1 MKNKLAISMFGQKR
15 LSREG
20 GIEIVVK
27 ELCTRMARDGCAV
40 TCYNRSGHHVSGA
53 EYDQKTEYEG
63 IRQKYVPTIEKKGL
77 AAVSSSAFAAL
88 YSAFGKYDV
97 VHIHAEGPAF
107 FSWLPKLFG
116 KKVVVTVHGIDWQRE
131 KWKSGFGSKF
141 IRQGE
146 KNAVKYADEIIVLS
160 KGVTSSRRNAYIGHN
175 CDQVTDRTVLPN
187 DVAKISVQMP
197 IVLDD
202 VSEWNCTIN
211 ANKAVLELY
220 HRGGGPAHI
229 NLETTYSKKKVT
241 DIQPV
246 RIIRR
251 FMKYDEL
258 PNITTQRVCIFVGAH
273 VEMDDKLE
281 RAISEFCKKY
291 NGIVLCDHTSN
302 YRGEYR
308 AFCNIVANQY
318 YWKST
323 IQNVELMVHIGDI
336 SSSDYKIQA
345 KEVWRVN
352 PDGEIRDTFQKL
364 YNVFEM
370 KEVEFFEYYNKKK
383 KDYSNNELLIA
394 YHQEEKEIL
403 SRMPELPFSNIWI
416 ASVTAKK
423 LPADSVLHLGIR
435 NSLRSWNYFDTQET
449 VTGYSNT
456 GGFGIDGSLST
467 VIGAALCHPD
477 RLYYCV
483 LGDLAFFYDM
493 NALGNRHVPSNIR
506 ILVVNN
512 GLGFEMKFPASWGYS
527 IANSIGVSEDNYV
540 CAAGHYSSPDLIK
553 SYVYGLGFEY
563 LKVST
568 KDQYFDCLPKIVS
581 NEKQDRTLVVEIVVN
596 SENEDAALNLI
607 GSIMVDESNA
617 AKAAIKK
624 AIGKKGIDAIKK
636 MMGR

>member
-1 MKNKLAISMFGQKR
+1 MFSCTDERNAQILIQVLKAHGIKKVIASPGTTNACLVSSMQSDPFF
-15 LSREG
+15 
-20 GIEIVVK
+20 EIYSAP
-27 ELCTRMARDGCAV
+27 EE
-40 TCYNRSGHHVSGA
+40 RSGAYMACGMAAESG
-53 EYDQKTEYEG
+53 EP
-63 IRQKYVPTIEKKGL
+63 V
-77 AAVSSSAFAAL
+77 
-88 YSAFGKYDV
+88 
-97 VHIHAEGPAF
+97 
-107 FSWLPKLFG
+107 
-116 KKVVVTVHGIDWQRE
+116 
-131 KWKSGFGSKF
+131 
-141 IRQGE
+141 
-146 KNAVKYADEIIVLS
+146 VLS
-160 KGVTSSRRNAYIGHN
+160 CTGATASRNYMPALTEAFYRKLPILTVTSSRRNAYIGHN

-370 KEVEFFEYYNKKK
+370 KEIEFFEYYNKKK
-383 KDYSNNELLIA
+383 QDYSNSELLIA
-394 YHQEEKEIL
+394 Y
-403 SRMPELPFSNIWI
+403 
-416 ASVTAKK
+416 
-423 LPADSVLHLGIR
+423 
-435 NSLRSWNYFDTQET
+435 
-449 VTGYSNT
+449 
-456 GGFGIDGSLST
+456 
-467 VIGAALCHPD
+467 
-477 RLYYCV
+477 
-483 LGDLAFFYDM
+483 
-493 NALGNRHVPSNIR
+493 
-506 ILVVNN
+506 LVF
-512 GLGFEMKFPASWGYS
+512 LLF
-527 IANSIGVSEDNYV
+527 
-540 CAAGHYSSPDLIK
+540 YSSRRKRNP
-553 SYVYGLGFEY
+553 
-563 LKVST
+563 
-568 KDQYFDCLPKIVS
+568 
-581 NEKQDRTLVVEIVVN
+581 
-596 SENEDAALNLI
+596 
-607 GSIMVDESNA
+607 
-617 AKAAIKK
+617 
-624 AIGKKGIDAIKK
+624 
-636 MMGR
+636 

>member
-1 MKNKLAISMFGQKR
+1 MKDKITVSMFGQKR

-27 ELCTRMARDGCAV
+27 ELCTRMVQDGCQI

-53 EYDQKTEYEG
+53 EYDRKTEYKG
-63 IRQKYVPTIEKKGL
+63 ICQKFVPTIERKGL
-77 AAVSSSAFAAL
+77 AAVSSSFFAAL
-88 YSAFGKYDV
+88 CSAFGKYDV

-107 FSWLPKLFG
+107 FSWLPKIFG
-116 KKVVVTVHGIDWQRE
+116 KRVVVTIHGIDWKRE

-146 KNAVKYADEIIVLS
+146 KNAVKYADEMIVLS
-160 KGVTSSRRNAYIGHN
+160 KGVQ
-175 CDQVTDRTVLPN
+175 D
-187 DVAKISVQMP
+187 
-197 IVLDD
+197 
-202 VSEWNCTIN
+202 
-211 ANKAVLELY
+211 
-220 HRGGGPAHI
+220 
-229 NLETTYSKKKVT
+229 
-241 DIQPV
+241 
-246 RIIRR
+246 
-251 FMKYDEL
+251 
-258 PNITTQRVCIFVGAH
+258 
-273 VEMDDKLE
+273 
-281 RAISEFCKKY
+281 
-291 NGIVLCDHTSN
+291 
-302 YRGEYR
+302 R

-512 GLGFEMKFPASWGYS
+512 GLGFEMKFPTSLGCS

-540 CAAGHYSSPDLIK
+540 CASGHYSQPDLIK
-553 SYVYGLGFEY
+553 SYVLGLGFEY
-563 LKVST
+563 GTDPQLLAQT
-568 KDQYFDCLPKIVS
+568 LRIVK
-581 NEKQDRTLVVEIVVN
+581 EL
-596 SENEDAALNLI
+596 
-607 GSIMVDESNA
+607 GC
-617 AKAAIKK
+617 
-624 AIGKKGIDAIKK
+624 
-636 MMGR
+636 

>member
-1 MKNKLAISMFGQKR
+1 MSSCTDERNAQILIQVLKAHGIKKVIASPGTTNACLVSSMQSDPFF
-15 LSREG
+15 
-20 GIEIVVK
+20 EIYSAP
-27 ELCTRMARDGCAV
+27 EE
-40 TCYNRSGHHVSGA
+40 RSGAYMACGMAAESG
-53 EYDQKTEYEG
+53 EP
-63 IRQKYVPTIEKKGL
+63 V
-77 AAVSSSAFAAL
+77 
-88 YSAFGKYDV
+88 
-97 VHIHAEGPAF
+97 
-107 FSWLPKLFG
+107 
-116 KKVVVTVHGIDWQRE
+116 
-131 KWKSGFGSKF
+131 
-141 IRQGE
+141 
-146 KNAVKYADEIIVLS
+146 VLS
-160 KGVTSSRRNAYIGHN
+160 CTGATASRNYMPALTEAFYRKLPILTVTSSRRNAYIGHN

-202 VSEWNCTIN
+202 VSEWNCIIN

-229 NLETTYSKKKVT
+229 NLETTYSKKKVA

-251 FMKYDEL
+251 FMKYDEF
-258 PNITTQRVCIFVGAH
+258 PNITAQRVCIFVGAH

-308 AFCNIVANQY
+308 AFCNIVADQY

-383 KDYSNNELLIA
+383 QDYSNSELLIA

-423 LPADSVLHLGIR
+423 LPSNSVLHLGIR

-563 LKVST
+563 LKVFT
-568 KDQYFDCLPKIVS
+568 KEQYLDCLPKIVS

-607 GSIMVDESNA
+607 GSIMVDESNV

>member
-1 MKNKLAISMFGQKR
+1 MSSCTDERNAQILIQVLKAHGIKKVIASPGTTNACLVSSMQSNPFF
-15 LSREG
+15 
-20 GIEIVVK
+20 EIYSAP
-27 ELCTRMARDGCAV
+27 EE
-40 TCYNRSGHHVSGA
+40 RSGAYMACGMAAESG
-53 EYDQKTEYEG
+53 EP
-63 IRQKYVPTIEKKGL
+63 V
-77 AAVSSSAFAAL
+77 
-88 YSAFGKYDV
+88 
-97 VHIHAEGPAF
+97 
-107 FSWLPKLFG
+107 
-116 KKVVVTVHGIDWQRE
+116 
-131 KWKSGFGSKF
+131 
-141 IRQGE
+141 
-146 KNAVKYADEIIVLS
+146 VLS
-160 KGVTSSRRNAYIGHN
+160 CTGATASRNYMPALTEAFYRKLPILTVTSSRRNAYIGHN

-202 VSEWNCTIN
+202 VSEWNCIIN

-229 NLETTYSKKKVT
+229 NLETTYSKKKVA

-251 FMKYDEL
+251 FMKYDEF
-258 PNITTQRVCIFVGAH
+258 PNITAQRVCIFVGAH

-308 AFCNIVANQY
+308 AFCNIVADQY

-383 KDYSNNELLIA
+383 QDYSNSELLIA

-403 SRMPELPFSNIWI
+403 SRMPEFPFSNIWI

-423 LPADSVLHLGIR
+423 LPSNSVLHLGIR

-568 KDQYFDCLPKIVS
+568 KEQYLDCLPKIVS

-607 GSIMVDESNA
+607 GSIMVDESNV

>member
-1 MKNKLAISMFGQKR
+1 MSSCTDERNAQILIQVLKAHGIKKVIASPGTTNACLVSSMQSDPFFEIYSAPEERSGAYMACGMAA
-15 LSREG
+15 EG
-20 GIEIVVK
+20 GEPV
-27 ELCTRMARDGCAV
+27 
-40 TCYNRSGHHVSGA
+40 
-53 EYDQKTEYEG
+53 
-63 IRQKYVPTIEKKGL
+63 
-77 AAVSSSAFAAL
+77 
-88 YSAFGKYDV
+88 
-97 VHIHAEGPAF
+97 
-107 FSWLPKLFG
+107 
-116 KKVVVTVHGIDWQRE
+116 
-131 KWKSGFGSKF
+131 
-141 IRQGE
+141 
-146 KNAVKYADEIIVLS
+146 VLS
-160 KGVTSSRRNAYIGHN
+160 CTGATASRNYMPALTEAFYRKLPILTVTSSRRNAYIGHN

-202 VSEWNCTIN
+202 VSEWNCIIN

-220 HRGGGPAHI
+220 HRGGGPVHI
-229 NLETTYSKKKVT
+229 NLETTYSKKKVA

-251 FMKYDEL
+251 FMKYDEF
-258 PNITTQRVCIFVGAH
+258 PNITAQRVCIFVGAH

-308 AFCNIVANQY
+308 AFCNIVADQY

-383 KDYSNNELLIA
+383 QDYSNSELLIA

-403 SRMPELPFSNIWI
+403 SRMPEFPFSNIWI

-423 LPADSVLHLGIR
+423 LPSNSVLHLGIR

-512 GLGFEMKFPASWGYS
+512 GLGFEMKFPASLGYS

-568 KDQYFDCLPKIVS
+568 KEQYLDCLPKIVS
-581 NEKQDRTLVVEIVVN
+581 NEKQDRALVVEIVVN

-607 GSIMVDESNA
+607 GSIMVDESNV

>member
-1 MKNKLAISMFGQKR
+1 M
-15 LSREG
+15 
-20 GIEIVVK
+20 
-27 ELCTRMARDGCAV
+27 T
-40 TCYNRSGHHVSGA
+40 
-53 EYDQKTEYEG
+53 
-63 IRQKYVPTIEKKGL
+63 
-77 AAVSSSAFAAL
+77 
-88 YSAFGKYDV
+88 
-97 VHIHAEGPAF
+97 
-107 FSWLPKLFG
+107 
-116 KKVVVTVHGIDWQRE
+116 
-131 KWKSGFGSKF
+131 
-141 IRQGE
+141 
-146 KNAVKYADEIIVLS
+146 
-160 KGVTSSRRNAYIGHN
+160 VTSSRRNAYIGHN

-246 RIIRR
+246 RIIKR
-251 FMKYDEL
+251 FMKYDEF
-258 PNITTQRVCIFVGAH
+258 PNITAQRVCIFVGAH

-308 AFCNIVANQY
+308 AFCNIVADQY

-383 KDYSNNELLIA
+383 QDYSNSELLIA

-403 SRMPELPFSNIWI
+403 SRMPEFPFSNIWI

-423 LPADSVLHLGIR
+423 LPSNSVLHLGIR

-568 KDQYFDCLPKIVS
+568 KEQYLDCLPKIVS
-581 NEKQDRTLVVEIVVN
+581 NEKQDRALVVEIVVN

-607 GSIMVDESNA
+607 GSIMVDESNV

-624 AIGKKGIDAIKK
+624 AIGKKGIDVIKK
-636 MMGR
+636 MMGM

>member
-1 MKNKLAISMFGQKR
+1 MWRNIMSSCTDERNAQILIQVLKAHGIKKVIASPGTTNACLVSSMQSDPFF
-15 LSREG
+15 
-20 GIEIVVK
+20 EIYSAP
-27 ELCTRMARDGCAV
+27 EE
-40 TCYNRSGHHVSGA
+40 RSGAYMACGMAAESG
-53 EYDQKTEYEG
+53 EP
-63 IRQKYVPTIEKKGL
+63 V
-77 AAVSSSAFAAL
+77 
-88 YSAFGKYDV
+88 
-97 VHIHAEGPAF
+97 
-107 FSWLPKLFG
+107 
-116 KKVVVTVHGIDWQRE
+116 
-131 KWKSGFGSKF
+131 
-141 IRQGE
+141 
-146 KNAVKYADEIIVLS
+146 VLS
-160 KGVTSSRRNAYIGHN
+160 CTGATASRNYMPALTEAFYRKLPILTVTSSRRNAYIGHN

-202 VSEWNCTIN
+202 VSEWNCIIN

-229 NLETTYSKKKVT
+229 NLETTYSKKKVA

-251 FMKYDEL
+251 FMKYDEF
-258 PNITTQRVCIFVGAH
+258 PNITAQRVCIFVGAH

-308 AFCNIVANQY
+308 AFCNIVADQY

-383 KDYSNNELLIA
+383 QEYSNSELLIA

-403 SRMPELPFSNIWI
+403 SRMPEFPFSNIWI

-423 LPADSVLHLGIR
+423 LPSNSVLHLGIR

-568 KDQYFDCLPKIVS
+568 KEQYLDCLPKIVS

-607 GSIMVDESNA
+607 GSIMVDESNV

>member
-1 MKNKLAISMFGQKR
+1 MSSCTDERNAQILIQVLKAHGIKKVIASPGTTNACLVSSMQSDPFF
-15 LSREG
+15 
-20 GIEIVVK
+20 EIYSAP
-27 ELCTRMARDGCAV
+27 EE
-40 TCYNRSGHHVSGA
+40 RSGAYMACGMAAESG
-53 EYDQKTEYEG
+53 EP
-63 IRQKYVPTIEKKGL
+63 V
-77 AAVSSSAFAAL
+77 
-88 YSAFGKYDV
+88 
-97 VHIHAEGPAF
+97 
-107 FSWLPKLFG
+107 
-116 KKVVVTVHGIDWQRE
+116 
-131 KWKSGFGSKF
+131 
-141 IRQGE
+141 
-146 KNAVKYADEIIVLS
+146 VLS
-160 KGVTSSRRNAYIGHN
+160 CTGATASRNYMPALTEAFYRKLPILTVTSSRRNAYIGHN

-202 VSEWNCTIN
+202 VSEWNCIIN

-229 NLETTYSKKKVT
+229 NLETTYSKKKVA

-251 FMKYDEL
+251 FMKYDEF
-258 PNITTQRVCIFVGAH
+258 PNITAQRVCIFVGAH

-308 AFCNIVANQY
+308 AFCNIVADQY

-383 KDYSNNELLIA
+383 QDYSNSELLIA

-403 SRMPELPFSNIWI
+403 SRMPEFPFSNIWI

-423 LPADSVLHLGIR
+423 LPSNSVLHLGIR

>member
-1 MKNKLAISMFGQKR
+1 MWRNIMSSCTDERNAQILIQVLKAHGIKKVIASPGTTNACLVSSMQSDPFF
-15 LSREG
+15 
-20 GIEIVVK
+20 EIYSAP
-27 ELCTRMARDGCAV
+27 EE
-40 TCYNRSGHHVSGA
+40 RSGAYMACGMAAESG
-53 EYDQKTEYEG
+53 EP
-63 IRQKYVPTIEKKGL
+63 V
-77 AAVSSSAFAAL
+77 
-88 YSAFGKYDV
+88 
-97 VHIHAEGPAF
+97 
-107 FSWLPKLFG
+107 
-116 KKVVVTVHGIDWQRE
+116 
-131 KWKSGFGSKF
+131 
-141 IRQGE
+141 
-146 KNAVKYADEIIVLS
+146 VLS
-160 KGVTSSRRNAYIGHN
+160 CTGATASRNYMPALTEAFYRKLPILTVTSSRRNAYIGHN

-202 VSEWNCTIN
+202 VSEWNCIIN

-229 NLETTYSKKKVT
+229 NLETTYSKKKVA

-251 FMKYDEL
+251 FMKYDEF
-258 PNITTQRVCIFVGAH
+258 PNITAQRVCIFVGAH

-308 AFCNIVANQY
+308 AFCNIVADQY

-383 KDYSNNELLIA
+383 QDYSNSELLIA

-403 SRMPELPFSNIWI
+403 SRMPEFPFSNIWI

-423 LPADSVLHLGIR
+423 LPSNSVLHLGIR

-568 KDQYFDCLPKIVS
+568 KEQYLDCLPKIVS

-607 GSIMVDESNA
+607 GSIMVDESNV

>member
-1 MKNKLAISMFGQKR
+1 MSSCTDERNAQILIQVLKAHGIKKVIASPGTTNACLVSSMQSDPFFEIYSAPEERSGAYMACGMAA
-15 LSREG
+15 EG
-20 GIEIVVK
+20 GEPV
-27 ELCTRMARDGCAV
+27 
-40 TCYNRSGHHVSGA
+40 
-53 EYDQKTEYEG
+53 
-63 IRQKYVPTIEKKGL
+63 
-77 AAVSSSAFAAL
+77 
-88 YSAFGKYDV
+88 
-97 VHIHAEGPAF
+97 
-107 FSWLPKLFG
+107 
-116 KKVVVTVHGIDWQRE
+116 
-131 KWKSGFGSKF
+131 
-141 IRQGE
+141 
-146 KNAVKYADEIIVLS
+146 VLS
-160 KGVTSSRRNAYIGHN
+160 CTGATASRNYMPALTEAFYRKLPILTVTSSRRNAYIGHN

-202 VSEWNCTIN
+202 VSEWNCIIN

-229 NLETTYSKKKVT
+229 NLETTYSKKKVA

-251 FMKYDEL
+251 FMKYDEF
-258 PNITTQRVCIFVGAH
+258 PNITAQRVCIFVGAH

-308 AFCNIVANQY
+308 AFCNIVADQY

-383 KDYSNNELLIA
+383 QDYSNSELLIA

-403 SRMPELPFSNIWI
+403 SRMPEFPFSNIWI

-423 LPADSVLHLGIR
+423 LPSNSVLHLGIR

-568 KDQYFDCLPKIVS
+568 KEQYLDCLSKIVS

-607 GSIMVDESNA
+607 GSIMVDESNV

-624 AIGKKGIDAIKK
+624 AIGKKGIDVIKK

>member
-1 MKNKLAISMFGQKR
+1 MSSCTDERNAQILIQVLKAHGIKKVIASPGTTNACLVSSMQSDPFF
-15 LSREG
+15 
-20 GIEIVVK
+20 EIYSAP
-27 ELCTRMARDGCAV
+27 EE
-40 TCYNRSGHHVSGA
+40 RSGAYMACGMAAESG
-53 EYDQKTEYEG
+53 EP
-63 IRQKYVPTIEKKGL
+63 V
-77 AAVSSSAFAAL
+77 
-88 YSAFGKYDV
+88 
-97 VHIHAEGPAF
+97 
-107 FSWLPKLFG
+107 
-116 KKVVVTVHGIDWQRE
+116 
-131 KWKSGFGSKF
+131 
-141 IRQGE
+141 
-146 KNAVKYADEIIVLS
+146 VLS
-160 KGVTSSRRNAYIGHN
+160 CTGATASRNYMPALTEAFYRKLPILTVTSSRRNAYIGHN

-202 VSEWNCTIN
+202 VSEWNCIIN

-229 NLETTYSKKKVT
+229 NLETTYSKKKVA

-251 FMKYDEL
+251 FMKYDEF
-258 PNITTQRVCIFVGAH
+258 PNITAQRVCIFVGAH

-308 AFCNIVANQY
+308 AFCNIVADQY

-383 KDYSNNELLIA
+383 QDYSNSELLIA

-403 SRMPELPFSNIWI
+403 SRMPEFPFSNIWI

-423 LPADSVLHLGIR
+423 LPSNSVLHLGIR

-568 KDQYFDCLPKIVS
+568 KEQYLDCLPKIVS

-607 GSIMVDESNA
+607 GSIMVDESNV

-624 AIGKKGIDAIKK
+624 AIGKKGINAIKK

>member
-1 MKNKLAISMFGQKR
+1 MSSCTDERNAQILIQVLKAHGIKKVIASPGTTNACLVSSMQSDPFF
-15 LSREG
+15 
-20 GIEIVVK
+20 EIYSAP
-27 ELCTRMARDGCAV
+27 EE
-40 TCYNRSGHHVSGA
+40 RSGAYMACGMAAESG
-53 EYDQKTEYEG
+53 EP
-63 IRQKYVPTIEKKGL
+63 V
-77 AAVSSSAFAAL
+77 
-88 YSAFGKYDV
+88 
-97 VHIHAEGPAF
+97 
-107 FSWLPKLFG
+107 
-116 KKVVVTVHGIDWQRE
+116 
-131 KWKSGFGSKF
+131 
-141 IRQGE
+141 
-146 KNAVKYADEIIVLS
+146 VLS
-160 KGVTSSRRNAYIGHN
+160 CTGATASRNYMPALTEAFYRKLPILTVTSSRRNAYIGHN

-202 VSEWNCTIN
+202 VSEWNCIIN

-229 NLETTYSKKKVT
+229 NLETTYSKKKVA

-251 FMKYDEL
+251 FMKYDEF
-258 PNITTQRVCIFVGAH
+258 PNITAQRVCIFVGAH

-308 AFCNIVANQY
+308 AFCNIVADQY

-383 KDYSNNELLIA
+383 QDYSNSELLIA

-403 SRMPELPFSNIWI
+403 SRMPEFPFSNIWI

-423 LPADSVLHLGIR
+423 LPSNSVLHLGIR

-568 KDQYFDCLPKIVS
+568 KEQYLDCLPKIVS

-607 GSIMVDESNA
+607 GSIMVDESNV

-636 MMGR
+636 NDGEVNYEYLDFRRHRFDRTGLNRIVEKYSLECICYYQNKKRKCTEHYIFTRKCT

>member
-1 MKNKLAISMFGQKR
+1 MSSCTDERNAQILIQVLKAHGIKKVIASPGTTNACLVSSMQSDPFF
-15 LSREG
+15 
-20 GIEIVVK
+20 EIYSAP
-27 ELCTRMARDGCAV
+27 EE
-40 TCYNRSGHHVSGA
+40 RSGAYMACGMAAESG
-53 EYDQKTEYEG
+53 EP
-63 IRQKYVPTIEKKGL
+63 V
-77 AAVSSSAFAAL
+77 
-88 YSAFGKYDV
+88 
-97 VHIHAEGPAF
+97 
-107 FSWLPKLFG
+107 
-116 KKVVVTVHGIDWQRE
+116 
-131 KWKSGFGSKF
+131 
-141 IRQGE
+141 
-146 KNAVKYADEIIVLS
+146 VLS
-160 KGVTSSRRNAYIGHN
+160 CTGATASRNYMPALTEAFYRKLPILTVTSSRRNAYIGHN

-202 VSEWNCTIN
+202 VSEWNCIIN

-229 NLETTYSKKKVT
+229 NLETTYSKKKVA

-251 FMKYDEL
+251 FMKYDEF
-258 PNITTQRVCIFVGAH
+258 PNITAQRVCIFVGAH

-308 AFCNIVANQY
+308 AFCNIVADQY

-383 KDYSNNELLIA
+383 QDYSNSELLIA

-403 SRMPELPFSNIWI
+403 SRMPEFPFSNIWI

-423 LPADSVLHLGIR
+423 LPSNSVLHLGIR

-568 KDQYFDCLPKIVS
+568 KEQYLDCLPKIVS

-636 MMGR
+636 IMGR

>member
-1 MKNKLAISMFGQKR
+1 MSSYTDERNAQILIQVLKAHGIKKVIASPGTTNACLVSSMQSDPFF
-15 LSREG
+15 
-20 GIEIVVK
+20 EIYSAP
-27 ELCTRMARDGCAV
+27 EE
-40 TCYNRSGHHVSGA
+40 RSGAYMACGMAAESG
-53 EYDQKTEYEG
+53 EP
-63 IRQKYVPTIEKKGL
+63 V
-77 AAVSSSAFAAL
+77 
-88 YSAFGKYDV
+88 
-97 VHIHAEGPAF
+97 
-107 FSWLPKLFG
+107 
-116 KKVVVTVHGIDWQRE
+116 
-131 KWKSGFGSKF
+131 
-141 IRQGE
+141 
-146 KNAVKYADEIIVLS
+146 VLS
-160 KGVTSSRRNAYIGHN
+160 CTGATASRNYMPALTEAFYRKLPILTVTSSRRNAYIGHN

-202 VSEWNCTIN
+202 VSEWNCIIN

-229 NLETTYSKKKVT
+229 NLETTYSKKKVA

-251 FMKYDEL
+251 FMKYDEF
-258 PNITTQRVCIFVGAH
+258 PNITAQRVCIFVGAH

-308 AFCNIVANQY
+308 AFCNIVADQY

-383 KDYSNNELLIA
+383 QDYSNSELLIA

-403 SRMPELPFSNIWI
+403 SRMPEFPFSNIWI

-423 LPADSVLHLGIR
+423 LPSNSVLHLGIR

-568 KDQYFDCLPKIVS
+568 KEQYLDCLPKIVS

-607 GSIMVDESNA
+607 GSIMVDESNV

>member
-1 MKNKLAISMFGQKR
+1 MSSCTDERNAQILIQVLKAHGIKKVIASPGTTNACLVSSMQSNPFF
-15 LSREG
+15 
-20 GIEIVVK
+20 EIYSAP
-27 ELCTRMARDGCAV
+27 EE
-40 TCYNRSGHHVSGA
+40 RSGAYMACGMAAESG
-53 EYDQKTEYEG
+53 EP
-63 IRQKYVPTIEKKGL
+63 V
-77 AAVSSSAFAAL
+77 
-88 YSAFGKYDV
+88 
-97 VHIHAEGPAF
+97 
-107 FSWLPKLFG
+107 
-116 KKVVVTVHGIDWQRE
+116 
-131 KWKSGFGSKF
+131 
-141 IRQGE
+141 
-146 KNAVKYADEIIVLS
+146 VLS
-160 KGVTSSRRNAYIGHN
+160 CTGATASRNYMPALTEAFYRKLPILTVTSSRRNAYIGHN

-202 VSEWNCTIN
+202 VSEWNCIIN

-229 NLETTYSKKKVT
+229 NLETTYSKKKVA

-251 FMKYDEL
+251 FMKYDEF
-258 PNITTQRVCIFVGAH
+258 PNITAQRVCIFVGAH

-308 AFCNIVANQY
+308 AFCNIVADQY

-383 KDYSNNELLIA
+383 QDYSNSELLIA

-403 SRMPELPFSNIWI
+403 SRMPEFPFSNIWI

-423 LPADSVLHLGIR
+423 LPSNSVLHLGIR

-568 KDQYFDCLPKIVS
+568 KEQYLDCLPKIVS

-607 GSIMVDESNA
+607 GSIMVDESNV

-624 AIGKKGIDAIKK
+624 AIGKKGINAIKK

>member
-1 MKNKLAISMFGQKR
+1 MWRNIMSSCTGERNAQILIQVLKAHGIKKVIASPGTTNACLVSSMQSDPFF
-15 LSREG
+15 
-20 GIEIVVK
+20 EIYSAP
-27 ELCTRMARDGCAV
+27 EE
-40 TCYNRSGHHVSGA
+40 RSGAYMACGMAAESG
-53 EYDQKTEYEG
+53 EP
-63 IRQKYVPTIEKKGL
+63 V
-77 AAVSSSAFAAL
+77 
-88 YSAFGKYDV
+88 
-97 VHIHAEGPAF
+97 
-107 FSWLPKLFG
+107 
-116 KKVVVTVHGIDWQRE
+116 
-131 KWKSGFGSKF
+131 
-141 IRQGE
+141 
-146 KNAVKYADEIIVLS
+146 VLS
-160 KGVTSSRRNAYIGHN
+160 CTGATASRNYMPALTEAFYRKLPILTVTSSRRNAYIGHN

-202 VSEWNCTIN
+202 VSEWNCIIN

-229 NLETTYSKKKVT
+229 NLETTYSKKKVA

-251 FMKYDEL
+251 FMKYDEF
-258 PNITTQRVCIFVGAH
+258 PNITAQRVCIFVGAH

-308 AFCNIVANQY
+308 AFCNIVADQY

-383 KDYSNNELLIA
+383 QDYSNSELLIA

-403 SRMPELPFSNIWI
+403 SRMPEFPFSNIWI

-423 LPADSVLHLGIR
+423 LPSNSVLHLGIR

-568 KDQYFDCLPKIVS
+568 KEQYLDCLPKIVS

-607 GSIMVDESNA
+607 GSIMVDESNV

>member
-1 MKNKLAISMFGQKR
+1 MWRNIMSSCTDERNAQILIQVLKAHGIKKVIASPGTTNACLVSSMQSDPFF
-15 LSREG
+15 
-20 GIEIVVK
+20 EIYSAP
-27 ELCTRMARDGCAV
+27 EE
-40 TCYNRSGHHVSGA
+40 RSGAYMACGMAAESG
-53 EYDQKTEYEG
+53 EP
-63 IRQKYVPTIEKKGL
+63 V
-77 AAVSSSAFAAL
+77 
-88 YSAFGKYDV
+88 
-97 VHIHAEGPAF
+97 
-107 FSWLPKLFG
+107 
-116 KKVVVTVHGIDWQRE
+116 
-131 KWKSGFGSKF
+131 
-141 IRQGE
+141 
-146 KNAVKYADEIIVLS
+146 VLS
-160 KGVTSSRRNAYIGHN
+160 CTGATASRNYMPALTEAFYRKLPILTVTSSRRNAYIGHN

-202 VSEWNCTIN
+202 VSEWNCIIN

-229 NLETTYSKKKVT
+229 NLETTYSKKKVA

-251 FMKYDEL
+251 FMKYDEF
-258 PNITTQRVCIFVGAH
+258 PNITAQRVCIFVGAH

-308 AFCNIVANQY
+308 AFCSIVADQY

-323 IQNVELMVHIGDI
+323 IQNVKLMVHIGDI

-383 KDYSNNELLIA
+383 QDYSNSELLIA

-403 SRMPELPFSNIWI
+403 SRMPEFPFSNIWI

-423 LPADSVLHLGIR
+423 LPSNSVLHLGIR

-568 KDQYFDCLPKIVS
+568 KEQYLDCLPKIVS

>member
-1 MKNKLAISMFGQKR
+1 MWRNIMSSCTDERNAQILIQVLKAHGIKKVIASPGTTNACLVSSMQSDPFF
-15 LSREG
+15 
-20 GIEIVVK
+20 EIYSAP
-27 ELCTRMARDGCAV
+27 EE
-40 TCYNRSGHHVSGA
+40 RSGAYMACGMAAESG
-53 EYDQKTEYEG
+53 EP
-63 IRQKYVPTIEKKGL
+63 V
-77 AAVSSSAFAAL
+77 
-88 YSAFGKYDV
+88 
-97 VHIHAEGPAF
+97 
-107 FSWLPKLFG
+107 
-116 KKVVVTVHGIDWQRE
+116 
-131 KWKSGFGSKF
+131 
-141 IRQGE
+141 
-146 KNAVKYADEIIVLS
+146 VLS
-160 KGVTSSRRNAYIGHN
+160 CTGATASRNYMPALTEAFYRKLPILTVTSSRRNAYIGHN

-202 VSEWNCTIN
+202 VSEWNCIIN

-229 NLETTYSKKKVT
+229 NLETTYSKKKVA

-251 FMKYDEL
+251 FMKYDEF
-258 PNITTQRVCIFVGAH
+258 PNITAQRVCIFVGAH

-281 RAISEFCKKY
+281 RVISEFCKKY

-308 AFCNIVANQY
+308 AFCNIVADQY

-383 KDYSNNELLIA
+383 QDYSNSELLIA

-403 SRMPELPFSNIWI
+403 SRMPEFPFSNIWI

-423 LPADSVLHLGIR
+423 LPSNSVLHLGIR

-568 KDQYFDCLPKIVS
+568 KEQYLDCLPKIVS

-607 GSIMVDESNA
+607 GSIMVDESNV

-636 MMGR
+636 IMGR

>member
-1 MKNKLAISMFGQKR
+1 MSSCTDERNAQILIQVLKAHGIKKVIASPGTTNACLVSSMQSDPFF
-15 LSREG
+15 
-20 GIEIVVK
+20 EIYSAP
-27 ELCTRMARDGCAV
+27 EE
-40 TCYNRSGHHVSGA
+40 RSGAYMACGMAAESG
-53 EYDQKTEYEG
+53 EP
-63 IRQKYVPTIEKKGL
+63 V
-77 AAVSSSAFAAL
+77 
-88 YSAFGKYDV
+88 
-97 VHIHAEGPAF
+97 
-107 FSWLPKLFG
+107 
-116 KKVVVTVHGIDWQRE
+116 
-131 KWKSGFGSKF
+131 
-141 IRQGE
+141 
-146 KNAVKYADEIIVLS
+146 VLS
-160 KGVTSSRRNAYIGHN
+160 CTGATASRNYMPALTEAFYRKLPILTVTSSRRNAYIGHN

-202 VSEWNCTIN
+202 VSEWNCIIN

-229 NLETTYSKKKVT
+229 NLETTYSKKKVA

-251 FMKYDEL
+251 FMKYDEF
-258 PNITTQRVCIFVGAH
+258 PNITAQRVCIFVGAH

-308 AFCNIVANQY
+308 AFCNIVADQY

-383 KDYSNNELLIA
+383 QDYSNSELLIA

-403 SRMPELPFSNIWI
+403 SRMPEFPFSNIWI

-423 LPADSVLHLGIR
+423 LPSNSVLHLGIR

-568 KDQYFDCLPKIVS
+568 KEQYLDCLPKIVS

-607 GSIMVDESNA
+607 GSIMVDESNV

-636 MMGR
+636 IMGR

>member
-1 MKNKLAISMFGQKR
+1 MSSCTDERNAQILIQVLKAHGIKKVIASPGTTNACLVSSMQSDPFF
-15 LSREG
+15 
-20 GIEIVVK
+20 EIYSAP
-27 ELCTRMARDGCAV
+27 EE
-40 TCYNRSGHHVSGA
+40 RSGAYMACGMAAESG
-53 EYDQKTEYEG
+53 EP
-63 IRQKYVPTIEKKGL
+63 V
-77 AAVSSSAFAAL
+77 
-88 YSAFGKYDV
+88 
-97 VHIHAEGPAF
+97 
-107 FSWLPKLFG
+107 
-116 KKVVVTVHGIDWQRE
+116 
-131 KWKSGFGSKF
+131 
-141 IRQGE
+141 
-146 KNAVKYADEIIVLS
+146 VLS
-160 KGVTSSRRNAYIGHN
+160 CTGATASRNYMPALTEAFYRKLPILTVTSSRRNAYIGHN

-202 VSEWNCTIN
+202 VSEWNCIIN

-229 NLETTYSKKKVT
+229 NLETTYSKKKVA

-251 FMKYDEL
+251 FMKYDEF
-258 PNITTQRVCIFVGAH
+258 PNITAQRVCIFVGAH

-308 AFCNIVANQY
+308 AFCSIVADQY

-323 IQNVELMVHIGDI
+323 IQNVKLMVHIGDI

-383 KDYSNNELLIA
+383 QDYSNSELLIA

-403 SRMPELPFSNIWI
+403 SRMPEFPFSNIWI

-423 LPADSVLHLGIR
+423 LPSNSVLHLGIR
-435 NSLRSWNYFDTQET
+435 NSMRSWNYFDTQET

-568 KDQYFDCLPKIVS
+568 KEQYLDCLPKIVS

-607 GSIMVDESNA
+607 GSIMVDESNV

>member
-1 MKNKLAISMFGQKR
+1 MSSCTDERNAQILIQVLKAHGIKKVIASPGTTNACLVSSMQSDPFF
-15 LSREG
+15 
-20 GIEIVVK
+20 EIYSAP
-27 ELCTRMARDGCAV
+27 EE
-40 TCYNRSGHHVSGA
+40 RSGAYMACGMAAESG
-53 EYDQKTEYEG
+53 EP
-63 IRQKYVPTIEKKGL
+63 V
-77 AAVSSSAFAAL
+77 
-88 YSAFGKYDV
+88 
-97 VHIHAEGPAF
+97 
-107 FSWLPKLFG
+107 
-116 KKVVVTVHGIDWQRE
+116 
-131 KWKSGFGSKF
+131 
-141 IRQGE
+141 
-146 KNAVKYADEIIVLS
+146 VLS
-160 KGVTSSRRNAYIGHN
+160 CTGATASRNYMPALTEAFYRKLPILTVTSSRRNAYIGHN

-202 VSEWNCTIN
+202 VSEWNCIIN

-229 NLETTYSKKKVT
+229 NLETTYSKKKVA

-251 FMKYDEL
+251 FIKYDEF
-258 PNITTQRVCIFVGAH
+258 PNITAQRVCIFVGAH

-308 AFCNIVANQY
+308 AFCNIVADQY

-383 KDYSNNELLIA
+383 QDYSNSELLIA

-403 SRMPELPFSNIWI
+403 SRMPEFPFSNIWI

-423 LPADSVLHLGIR
+423 LPSNSVLHLGIR

-568 KDQYFDCLPKIVS
+568 KEQYLDCLPKIVS

-607 GSIMVDESNA
+607 GSIMVDESNV

-636 MMGR
+636 IMGR